1 MADDKDGDDG
11 GKEGGKGG
19 LMGKLKFV
27 IVGVVALGA
36 GYFLFGGGGGESSA
50 GPTTTIA
57 LEDLN
62 DGAILAVGTLTV
74 NLTDEQPH
82 FGRVAFSVVLVEGTD
97 PLPIEPQLPLLLD
110 AALKRLSSYT
120 ADELRTTQGQERL
133 RNELSSDAIELLND
147 ETDRVVK
154 RVVLTDLLVQ

>member
-1 MADDKDGDDG
+1 MADEKE
-11 GKEGGKGG
+11 KEEGGKGG

-36 GYFLFGGGGGESSA
+36 GYFLFGGGGGETSA
-50 GPTTTIA
+50 APTTTIA
-57 LEDLN
+57 LADLA
-62 DGAILAVGTLTV
+62 DGAILPVGSLTV

-97 PLPIEPQLPLLLD
+97 PTTIEPKLPLLLD
-110 AALKRLSSYT
+110 AALNRLSNYT
-120 ADELRTTQGQERL
+120 AAELRTSAGQERL
-133 RNELSSDAIELLND
+133 RSELTADAIELLND
-147 ETDRVVK
+147 EMTRVVK